1 MTSLHVTGQGLNHSQ
16 KYKLQ
21 PDTALESATLGVC
34 KGEKNCVLS
43 LLAAG
48 IAGSHFM
55 QLYKGS
61 SLLYRECENA
71 NFVKPLHFYHV
82 SLVKS
87 ICHPFTL
94 IQRKPTVDEF
104 P

>member
-1 MTSLHVTGQGLNHSQ
+1 MTSLHVTGQGLNQSQ

-34 KGEKNCVLS
+34 KAEKNCVLS
-43 LLAAG
+43 VLAAG

-55 QLYKGS
+55 QLSKGS

-71 NFVKPLHFYHV
+71 NFVKPLHFCHV
-82 SLVKS
+82 SPVKS
-87 ICHPFTL
+87 VCYPFTL
-94 IQRKPTVDEF
+94 IQREPTVDEF